1 MDNQTQDAP
10 FAPDLSVID
19 IAAWLRIREDDWE
32 SLVAFDQDENLFL
45 EEDAA

>member
-1 MDNQTQDAP
+1 MTIEDHNAP

-19 IAAWLRIREDDWE
+19 IAAWLRTRDDAWERLIDVDLEDT
-32 SLVAFDQDENLFL
+32 FFI